1 MKININD
8 KELMARMLVERMKEK
23 SEKEIRIK
31 YAENDLELK
40 KEAETDCLYY
50 WLLSRLYVDAESR
63 IPARPHAKIIVKGRM
78 SQYNKV
84 LLTQGTQGYES
95 EYLPLYVEGT
105 EFFDVVE
112 NTLKIFDGLDD
123 LSANMIQKGESFC
136 EFSVSF

>member
-8 KELMARMLVERMKEK
+8 KELMAKMFVTYLEEK
-23 SEKEIRIK
+23 AEKERHI
-31 YAENDLELK
+31 YNSDDPELK

-50 WLLSRLYVDAESR
+50 WLLNRLYADAESR
-63 IPARPHAKIIVKGRM
+63 IPVRPHAKIIVKGRM
-78 SQYNKV
+78 CQYNKV

-123 LSANMIQKGESFC
+123 FSANMIKRNDEFC